1 MEPFESRNLG
11 TIATPRNVDHIGN
24 NTFGLS
30 LHNSVRNSHLME
42 VIPEHGSKLANQV
55 VIPPTTGSPN
65 TGILSRGN
73 NMNYLHVALGAII
86 LYLLVR

>member
-24 NTFGLS
+24 NPYGLS
-30 LHNSVRNSHLME
+30 LHNSVKNSMTME
-42 VIPEHGSKLANQV
+42 APEHGSKLAGQV
-55 VIPPTTGSPN
+55 VIPPSAGVPN

>member
-1 MEPFESRNLG
+1 MEPFESRTLG
-11 TIATPRNVDHIGN
+11 TISTPRNVDHIGN

-30 LHNSVRNSHLME
+30 LHNSVRNSMTTEAL
-42 VIPEHGSKLANQV
+42 EHGSKLAGQV
-55 VIPPTTGSPN
+55 VVPPSAGAPN

-86 LYLLVR
+86 LYLLVRP